1 MNVMLAAVFICV
13 GLGLVS
19 RRLSAVSYVVIG
31 ASATGMALIYLLLP
45 WTR

>member
-1 MNVMLAAVFICV
+1 MNVMLAVVFICV
-13 GLGLVS
+13 GIGLVS
-19 RRLSAVSYVVIG
+19 RRMSAPGYLAIG